1 MKMFELFKSDIEVF
15 YPKFSIKNLIKALV
29 NPSIHACFFIRIM
42 TSNRSKVVHI
52 LLRNILIWKHSIDVG
67 YGVTIGRT
75 LHLPH
80 PLGIVIGDGV
90 EIGNSVSIYH
100 NCTLGNKRGEYPNIK
115 DGVCIY
121 PNTTIVGGII
131 IGENAI
137 IGANSFVDKDV
148 KEESCFKSGNS

>member
-1 MKMFELFKSDIEVF
+1 MTTKSHWGL
-15 YPKFSIKNLIKALV
+15 SLGLV
-29 NPSIHACFFIRIM
+29 
-42 TSNRSKVVHI
+42 
-52 LLRNILIWKHSIDVG
+52 LL
-67 YGVTIGRT
+67 
-75 LHLPH
+75 
-80 PLGIVIGDGV
+80 
-90 EIGNSVSIYH
+90 

-115 DGVCIY
+115 DGVYIY